1 MHAVGRGS
9 KNAPTFINLSYKG
22 NPESDRWVSF
32 VGKGVC
38 FDTGG
43 YNIKPSIFYLIQLRE
58 LKKCIWISQEQ
69 SPYLPLS
76 NKLSNKN

>member
-9 KNAPTFINLSYKG
+9 QNEPVFVNLAYKG
-22 NPESDRWVSF
+22 NPDSSDWISF

-43 YNIKPSIFYLIQLRE
+43 YNIKS
-58 LKKCIWISQEQ
+58 C
-69 SPYLPLS
+69 
-76 NKLSNKN
+76 KNFFI